1 MQTMTVYRYIR
12 ADGGVSVSPD
22 KPEGEYTELTRIIA
36 DEGKLL
42 KLANG
47 DYAGSIDT
55 ADASGITEVDEA
67 IVNSRLEELAARQ
80 DEAEAALMELAQ
92 AQSDAEERA
101 DEADAALIELA
112 SMVTEE

>member
-1 MQTMTVYRYIR
+1 MPKININGVTRDMT
-12 ADGGVSVSPD
+12 
-22 KPEGEYTELTRIIA
+22 
-36 DEGKLL
+36 
-42 KLANG
+42 
-47 DYAGSIDT
+47 
-55 ADASGITEVDEA
+55 
-67 IVNSRLEELAARQ
+67 LEEEAEFEEMLKNQPETTESTEELLAELQARQ

>member
-1 MQTMTVYRYIR
+1 MPKININGVTRDMT
-12 ADGGVSVSPD
+12 
-22 KPEGEYTELTRIIA
+22 PEEEAEFEEMLKNQPELT
-36 DEGKLL
+36 K
-42 KLANG
+42 
-47 DYAGSIDT
+47 ST
-55 ADASGITEVDEA
+55 
-67 IVNSRLEELAARQ
+67 EELLAELQARQ

>member
-1 MQTMTVYRYIR
+1 MPKININGVTRDMTAEEI
-12 ADGGVSVSPD
+12 AEMEEMA
-22 KPEGEYTELTRIIA
+22 KNMPEPTKSTEELLAELT
-36 DEGKLL
+36 
-42 KLANG
+42 
-47 DYAGSIDT
+47 
-55 ADASGITEVDEA
+55 
-67 IVNSRLEELAARQ
+67 ARQ